1 LYRLKLRVNVVKEV
15 RNRNS
20 KLKGLS
26 MKKGLP
32 IILLVLLSGCA
43 SKSDM
48 PAYEINNEKFISSS
62 ENKEKQFSY
71 TVSVKPTG
79 AVDLTPTKNMSRSAY
94 KKLLLTESF
103 TDSGALKLELEDKAA
118 NMLEKEL
125 KKRRYCPESHSIDEV
140 VWRDYSVKLSGRCL

>member
-1 LYRLKLRVNVVKEV
+1 
-15 RNRNS
+15 
-20 KLKGLS
+20 
-26 MKKGLP
+26 MKKALP
-32 IILLVLLSGCA
+32 IILLALLSGCA

-48 PAYEINNEKFISSS
+48 PAYEINNEKFVASTK
-62 ENKEKQFSY
+62 NKQKQFAY

-103 TDSGALKLELEDKAA
+103 SDSGALKLELEDKAA

-125 KKRRYCPESHSIDEV
+125 KKRRYCNKSHSIDDV
-140 VWRDYSVKLSGRCL
+140 VWRDYSVKLSGKCL